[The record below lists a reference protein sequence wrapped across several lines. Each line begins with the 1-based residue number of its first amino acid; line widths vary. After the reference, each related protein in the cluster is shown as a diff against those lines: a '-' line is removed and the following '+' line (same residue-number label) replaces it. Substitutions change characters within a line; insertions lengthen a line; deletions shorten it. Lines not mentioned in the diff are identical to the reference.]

1 MTLRTRLVFAFTG
14 SALLVLILFGLL
26 VYQIAIDSTE
36 REHTN
41 WITHE
46 LKHHVQKMKN
56 LANQD
61 DKISPDKLLENL
73 QGIAGSLYFITDDQ
87 GRIASGGLYKKQLL
101 DLGRRVLLQ
110 APDGHAASKGTF
122 NFNGEK
128 YYWGKITLDKNKM
141 LYGVWKQRDEI
152 TPLFQSLYA
161 RMIAAAFIIFW
172 IAVWGALIVS
182 SMITR
187 RLEKKNADFVHVAMH
202 DTLTDLPN
210 RNMLADLLKKAIQSA
225 RWENAPTA
233 LLVSNVNGFSEINN
247 TLGHRAG
254 DQILKA
260 VATRLTSVVQSD
272 GTVAR
277 LGADQF
283 AILLPFTG
291 RSDAYQYVEKINRVF
306 DYSFGVDDMDIKVEL
321 TTGIVI
327 SPEHGDDVDALFRQA
342 EVAMF
347 YARKSGVEYSVYI
360 AEQDPHD
367 RRRLGFLGEL
377 RKAIQDNELT
387 LHYQPKI
394 DLKTQKT
401 IGAEVLLRWDH
412 PKYGIIQPDEFIPYA
427 ERSGLIRPLTLW
439 VLNTAL
445 HQSSNWIRRGI
456 DLEVSVNLS
465 ARNLQDTHLV
475 ETTRQLLEAWDV
487 EPTRLELEI
496 TESAMMVDHVRAKQ
510 VLLELDA
517 LGINLA
523 IDDFGTGYSSLAY
536 LKSLPIDCLK
546 IDKSF
551 VMDLIHD
558 KNDEVIVRSTID
570 LAHNLGQKVIAEGV
584 ESQEILDQLLEM
596 KCDYAQ
602 GCYFSRPM
610 PSEEVVAWLLQS
622 PWGVKKK
629 QAGGVVKLK
638 SVTRK
643 SD

>member
-1 MTLRTRLVFAFTG
+1 
-14 SALLVLILFGLL
+14 VLTLFGLL
-26 VYQIAIDSTE
+26 VYQIIIDSAE
-36 REHTN
+36 QKHAS
-41 WITHE
+41 WFMHD
-46 LKHHVQKMKN
+46 LKRHAGKINNLESQK
-56 LANQD
+56 
-61 DKISPDKLLENL
+61 
-73 QGIAGSLYFITDDQ
+73 AGSNRLLAVLTGSDDYQYFITD
-87 GRIASGGLYKKQLL
+87 GKGHIESGGLYEKELL
-101 DLGRRVLLQ
+101 HLGQRALLQ
-110 APDGHAASKGTF
+110 AHDESAENIGTF
-122 NFNGEK
+122 NFSDQK
-128 YYWGKITLDKNKM
+128 YHWGKIALNKNKM
-141 LYGVWKQRDEI
+141 LYGVWKERDEA
-152 TPLFQSLYA
+152 TPLLQSLYT
-161 RMIAAAFIIFW
+161 RIAVAAIIIFW

-182 SMITR
+182 SMIAR
-187 RLEKKNADFVHVAMH
+187 RLEKKNADLVHMAMH

-225 RWENAPTA
+225 RWKNAPTA
-233 LLVSNVNGFSEINN
+233 LLVSNVDGFSEINN

-260 VATRLTSVVQSD
+260 VAASLVSVVQSA

-277 LGADQF
+277 LSADQF

-291 RSDAYQYVEKINRVF
+291 RSDAYQYVEKINSAF
-306 DYSFGVDDMDIKVEL
+306 DYSFGVDEMDIKVEL

-347 YARKSGVEYSVYI
+347 YARKSGIEYSTYI
-360 AEQDPHD
+360 AEHDPHD

-377 RKAIQDNELT
+377 RKAILSSELV
-387 LHYQPKI
+387 LYYQPKI
-394 DLKTQKT
+394 DLKTQQI
-401 IGAEVLLRWDH
+401 IGAEALLRWDH

-445 HQSSNWIRRGI
+445 QQISNWIRRGI

-517 LGINLA
+517 LGIKLA

-602 GCYFSRPM
+602 GYYFSRPM
-610 PSEEVVAWLLQS
+610 PSAEVVTWLLQS

-629 QAGGVVKLK
+629 QAGDIVKLK
-638 SVTRK
+638 PVSKK
-643 SD
+643 SDL

>member
-1 MTLRTRLVFAFTG
+1 MTLRTRLVFAFMG
-14 SALLVLILFGLL
+14 GALFVLTLFGLL
-26 VYQIAIDSTE
+26 VYQIIIDSAE
-36 REHTN
+36 
-41 WITHE
+41 
-46 LKHHVQKMKN
+46 QKQASWFMQDLQRHAGKINN
-56 LANQD
+56 LESQ
-61 DKISPDKLLENL
+61 K
-73 QGIAGSLYFITDDQ
+73 AGSNRLLTVLTGSDDYQYFITD
-87 GRIASGGLYKKQLL
+87 GKGHIESGDLYEKELL
-101 DLGRRVLLQ
+101 HLGQRALLQ
-110 APDGHAASKGTF
+110 AHDDSAENIGTF
-122 NFNGEK
+122 NFSKQK
-128 YYWGKITLDKNKM
+128 YHWGKTALNKNKM
-141 LYGVWKQRDEI
+141 LYGVWKQRDET
-152 TPLFQSLYA
+152 TPLLQSLYA
-161 RMIAAAFIIFW
+161 RIVVAAIIIFW
-172 IAVWGALIVS
+172 IAIWGALIVS
-182 SMITR
+182 SMISR
-187 RLEKKNADFVHVAMH
+187 RLEKKNADLVHVATH
-202 DTLTDLPN
+202 DILTDLPN

-225 RWENAPTA
+225 RWKNAPTA

-254 DQILKA
+254 DRILKT
-260 VATRLTSVVQSD
+260 VGTRLTSVIQFD

-291 RSDAYQYVEKINRVF
+291 HSDAHQYVEKINRAF
-306 DYSFGVDDMDIKVEL
+306 DYSFEVDDMDIKVEL

-347 YARKSGVEYSVYI
+347 YARKSGIEYSAYI
-360 AEQDPHD
+360 VEQDPHD

-377 RKAIQDNELT
+377 RKAIQDNELV
-387 LHYQPKI
+387 LYYQPKI
-394 DLKTQKT
+394 DLKTQKI

-445 HQSSNWIRRGI
+445 QQSSNWLRRGI

-487 EPTRLELEI
+487 EPARLELEI

-510 VLLELDA
+510 VLLEMDA

-558 KNDEVIVRSTID
+558 KNDEVIVHSTID

-584 ESQEILDQLLEM
+584 ESQEILDRLLEM

-602 GCYFSRPM
+602 GYYFSRPM

-629 QAGGVVKLK
+629 QAGDVVKLK
-638 SVTRK
+638 SVTKK